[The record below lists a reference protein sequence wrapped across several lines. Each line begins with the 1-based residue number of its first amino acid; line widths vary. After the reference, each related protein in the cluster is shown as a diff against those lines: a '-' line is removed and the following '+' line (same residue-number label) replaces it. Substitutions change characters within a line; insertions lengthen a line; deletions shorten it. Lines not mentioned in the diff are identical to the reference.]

1 MGMYGNNLP
10 NILNVSRV
18 RLNPIFITLYCF
30 FQMSNIDYQTW
41 HVERQIL
48 NVEYRKSNLA
58 C

>member
-18 RLNPIFITLYCF
+18 RLNSIFITQYCF
-30 FQMSNIDYQTW
+30 FQMSNIDYKTW
-41 HVERQIL
+41 HVERRIL

-58 C
+58 S